1 MKILLA
7 LLLCL
12 PLVAQAASMNE
23 VDYQDQDPGAAPYST
38 RILVTQ
44 QFMRMDSGEDGG
56 DFILLDRHARRVY
69 NVVRGDQRIFRY
81 DARPV
86 KLAKPVP
93 WKITESVTQLPGN
106 TRKFSLGV
114 NGKACMV
121 ITAAPKLQPDTVA
134 ALVTY
139 HAALAAVEADTW
151 QRTPP
156 DVRDQC
162 DLAQHVL
169 AFRRVLQYGLP
180 LEEVYA
186 NGRSRHYV
194 AHRTLPENQ
203 VLFRLPPDYQ
213 VVTLPLTSGK

>member
-7 LLLCL
+7 MLLCL
-12 PLVAQAASMNE
+12 PLVALAASMNE
-23 VDYQDQDPGAAPYST
+23 VDYQDQDPGAAPYPT
-38 RILVTQ
+38 RILVTPD
-44 QFMRMDSGEDGG
+44 FLRMDSGEDAG
-56 DFILLDRHARRVY
+56 DFILLDRKARAVY
-69 NVVRGDQRIFRY
+69 NVLRGDQRIFRY
-81 DARPV
+81 DTRPV
-86 KLAKPVP
+86 KLVKPVP
-93 WKITESVTQLPGN
+93 WKITESVTRLPGN

-114 NGKACMV
+114 NGKACME
-121 ITAAPKLQPDTVA
+121 ITAAPTLQPDTVD

-139 HAALAAVEADTW
+139 FATLAAMEADTW

-156 DVRDQC
+156 DVRDPC

-180 LEEVYA
+180 LEAVYA

-194 AHRTLPENQ
+194 AHRTLPENPA
-203 VLFRLPPDYQ
+203 LFRLPPDYQ